1 MTKTRAE
8 ILEWESRWFLPVG
21 AATFVGVVLLI
32 VSAFVIGSV
41 GGDGDAEL
49 LRSAHE
55 HSSDVT
61 ISAVLQA
68 LGFVFLT
75 APLYF
80 IFRAACSRT
89 DRMRAQLVGLIVA
102 APLFFAVSAVLNATA
117 TNEAA
122 DQFTAG
128 QAKSTLTAKEAGT
141 ECSED
146 LKDKGQEEFGEEFD
160 AGASPQAD
168 CVATKVADDEA
179 SNALSDASTRGLA
192 TGFGLGGRLG
202 LAVALFYSCLWGMR
216 LGLLSRFWGSL
227 GMALGVA
234 ALLLLVQFTL
244 LWFIYFGLLL
254 IGKLPGGR
262 PPAWAA
268 GEAVPWPSPGEKAA
282 TEMEPA
288 DPDAIDVDAE
298 EVDPPLPPN
307 GNGGGETPRKRKRR
321 G

>member
-1 MTKTRAE
+1 MAKTRAE
-8 ILEWESRWFLPVG
+8 ILAWESRWFLPVA

-32 VSAFVIGSV
+32 VSAFVIGGVS
-41 GGDGDAEL
+41 GEGDAEL

-68 LGFVFLT
+68 VGFVFLV

-80 IFRAACSRT
+80 LFRAASSRT
-89 DRMRAQLVGLIVA
+89 DRMRAQLVGLVIA

-141 ECSED
+141 ECSDD

-160 AGASPQAD
+160 GGASPQAD

-192 TGFGLGGRLG
+192 TGFGLGGRIG
-202 LAVALFYSCLWGMR
+202 LAVALFYSCLWAMR
-216 LGLLSRFWGSL
+216 IGLLSRFWGSL

-254 IGKLPGGR
+254 LGKLPGGR

-268 GEAVPWPSPGEKAA
+268 GEAVPWPTPGEKAA
-282 TEMEPA
+282 GEMESSGSG
-288 DPDAIDVDAE
+288 AIEAEAE
-298 EVDPPLPPN
+298 EIPPN
-307 GNGGGETPRKRKRR
+307 GETPKKRKRR
-321 G
+321 S